1 MRIRALENPGRG
13 VASGGERSLGRSA
26 GGTFRVLPA
35 GQRSGHPDSAGAG
48 AAAPAPTPEPTAE
61 VREASLRIR
70 WRLLSARPGTRYSRR
85 EDLRR
90 GSAVPGAMDPTTPV
104 AANGRD
110 SPSVSPR
117 TPPRVGCPFHPWC
130 GSAASGSR
138 ASWRFT
144 ALSSGG
150 DAVSEEYRIWLTE
163 SPELNLAPGFVVA
176 YDPTPVRVR
185 VRKAEDEPPPTC
197 LLPEV
202 GFETQGMARAGG
214 EMAASVYG
222 FEGLSYWSAYWT
234 PPGSGPR
241 NHRYGGRPPTGKPF
255 ALADEAARRG
265 EGLPHR
271 PLLLGSSFATRA
283 TATGLEQTMNL
294 GWFAD
299 LRFVVESPGCEPV
312 EVVCVRERCRVQ

>member
-1 MRIRALENPGRG
+1 MRIRALRTRTGAWRPAANGLLAAALAG
-13 VASGGERSLGRSA
+13 LSGCSPQGSA
-26 GGTFRVLPA
+26 PA
-35 GQRSGHPDSAGAG
+35 TPTAPTP
-48 AAAPAPTPEPTAE
+48 APAPTPEPTAE
-61 VREASLRIR
+61 VRELPFGFGGAFFQPDLVLDIPEGKTFGVEVRSR
-70 WRLLSARPGTRYSRR
+70 SYGSDYTGGGERPGFPIGLATDAPEGRLS
-85 EDLRR
+85 
-90 GSAVPGAMDPTTPV
+90 VPPLV
-104 AANGRD
+104 
-110 SPSVSPR
+110 
-117 TPPRVGCPFHPWC
+117 RVGGFGQP
-130 GSAASGSR
+130 GLVEI
-138 ASWRFT
+138 T

-202 GFETQGMARAGG
+202 GFETHGMARAGG

-222 FEGLSYWSAYWT
+222 FEGLSYWSADWT
-234 PPGSGPR
+234 LRVPDPGTTVTVDAPYR
-241 NHRYGGRPPTGKPF
+241 KPF

>member
-1 MRIRALENPGRG
+1 MRIRALRTRAWRPAANGLLAAALAG
-13 VASGGERSLGRSA
+13 LSGCSPQDGA
-26 GGTFRVLPA
+26 PA
-35 GQRSGHPDSAGAG
+35 TPTAP
-48 AAAPAPTPEPTAE
+48 APAPTPAPEPTAE
-61 VREASLRIR
+61 VRELPFGFGGAFFQPDLAFELPEGKTLGLEVRSLSPTLGADYTGGGEWPGLPIGLATDAPEG
-70 WRLLSARPGTRYSRR
+70 RLS
-85 EDLRR
+85 
-90 GSAVPGAMDPTTPV
+90 VPPLV
-104 AANGRD
+104 
-110 SPSVSPR
+110 
-117 TPPRVGCPFHPWC
+117 RVGGRRQP
-130 GSAASGSR
+130 GLAEI
-138 ASWRFT
+138 T

-202 GFETQGMARAGG
+202 AFETQGMARAGG

-222 FEGLSYWSAYWT
+222 VEGLTYWSADWT
-234 PPGSGPR
+234 LRVPDPGTTVTVAAPYR
-241 NHRYGGRPPTGKPF
+241 KPF

-271 PLLLGSSFATRA
+271 PLLLGSSFSTRA

-294 GWFAD
+294 GWFTD
-299 LRFVVESPGCEPV
+299 LRLVVESPGCEPV

>member
-1 MRIRALENPGRG
+1 MRIRALRT
-13 VASGGERSLGRSA
+13 R
-26 GGTFRVLPA
+26 
-35 GQRSGHPDSAGAG
+35 AGAWRP
-48 AAAPAPTPEPTAE
+48 AANGLLAAALAGLSGCSPQGSAPATPTAPAPAPAPAPEPTAE
-61 VREASLRIR
+61 VRELPFGFGGAFFQPDLVLDIPEGKTFGVEVRSR
-70 WRLLSARPGTRYSRR
+70 SYGSDHTGGGERPGFPIGLATDAPEGRLS
-85 EDLRR
+85 
-90 GSAVPGAMDPTTPV
+90 VPPLV
-104 AANGRD
+104 
-110 SPSVSPR
+110 
-117 TPPRVGCPFHPWC
+117 RVGGFGQP
-130 GSAASGSR
+130 GLVEI
-138 ASWRFT
+138 T

-163 SPELNLAPGFVVA
+163 SPELRLAPGFVVA

-185 VRKAEDEPPPTC
+185 VRKAEDEPPPVC

-202 GFETQGMARAGG
+202 AFETQGMARAGG

-222 FEGLSYWSAYWT
+222 FEGLSYWSADWT
-234 PPGSGPR
+234 LRVPDPGTTVTVAAPYR
-241 NHRYGGRPPTGKPF
+241 KPF

-299 LRFVVESPGCEPV
+299 LRLVVESPGCEPV
-312 EVVCVRERCRVQ
+312 EVVCVRERCRVR

>member
-1 MRIRALENPGRG
+1 MRIRALRT
-13 VASGGERSLGRSA
+13 R
-26 GGTFRVLPA
+26 
-35 GQRSGHPDSAGAG
+35 AGAWRP
-48 AAAPAPTPEPTAE
+48 AANGLLAAALAGLSGCSPQGSAPATPTAPAPAPAPTPEPTAE
-61 VREASLRIR
+61 VRELPFGFGGAFFQPDLVLDIPEGKTFGVEVRSR
-70 WRLLSARPGTRYSRR
+70 SYGSDYTGGGERPGFPIG
-85 EDLRR
+85 L
-90 GSAVPGAMDPTTPV
+90 AMDAPE
-104 AANGRD
+104 GRL
-110 SPSVSPR
+110 SV
-117 TPPRVGCPFHPWC
+117 PPLVRVGGFGQP
-130 GSAASGSR
+130 GLVEI
-138 ASWRFT
+138 T

-202 GFETQGMARAGG
+202 GFETHGMARAGG

-222 FEGLSYWSAYWT
+222 FEGLSYWSADWT
-234 PPGSGPR
+234 LRVPDPGTTVTVDAPYR
-241 NHRYGGRPPTGKPF
+241 KPF